1 MPRRLKGGENEIEN
15 DNVPPPPPNN
25 APKANAPVAN
35 APVAN
40 APVANASKVNVPT
53 ANAPK
58 VNAPMAPNVPTKTVS
73 AYVPQMR
80 EGSVSFRH
88 FTVETKIIDE
98 TGSITI

>member
-15 DNVPPPPPNN
+15 ENVPPPPPPNPS
-25 APKANAPVAN
+25 AANIAKV
-35 APVAN
+35 
-40 APVANASKVNVPT
+40 NASANQPAANVAKVNVPT

-58 VNAPMAPNVPTKTVS
+58 VNAPKAPNVPTKTVS